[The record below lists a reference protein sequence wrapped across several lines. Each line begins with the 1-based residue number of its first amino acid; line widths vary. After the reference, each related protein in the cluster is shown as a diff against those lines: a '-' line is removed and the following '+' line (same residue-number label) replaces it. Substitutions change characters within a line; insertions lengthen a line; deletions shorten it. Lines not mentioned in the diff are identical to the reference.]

1 MEQATLAA
9 VLRRY
14 DPALRLVRAT
24 ALEGGI
30 SATVLA
36 LEATDGQLA
45 RRLVLR
51 RHGPG
56 DLAANPAV
64 AAQEFR
70 LLQALRAAGEPVP
83 EPLLLDTACDL
94 LPTPYLLQ
102 SFVAGDG
109 RVPAD
114 PGPALAGRL
123 AAIHRLPAAGL
134 AFLPRRADQ
143 VALLLAEP
151 LAEPPLE
158 RIRQTLRRRWPGP
171 AVLDCLLH
179 GDFWLGNVIWEGGRL
194 AAVIDWEDAALGDR
208 LADLGHAR
216 IELLWSHGQGAV
228 ASLTSRYLAL
238 SGADPATLPLWDL
251 VAALDKLSRL
261 RGWGLAPAAEAAMMD
276 TGMAFAEAAET
287 ALAAT

>member
-9 VLRRY
+9 ILRRY

-36 LEATDGQLA
+36 LEATGGQIA

-51 RHGPG
+51 RHGPA

-70 LLQALRAAGEPVP
+70 LLQALRVAGEPVP

-114 PGPALAGRL
+114 PGPALAERL
-123 AAIHRLPAAGL
+123 AAIHRLPTAGL

-158 RIRQTLRRRWPGP
+158 RIRQALRRRWPGP
-171 AVLDCLLH
+171 RGRAGLLH
-179 GDFWLGNVIWEGGRL
+179 GDFWLGNVIWDGGRL

-216 IELLWSHGQGAV
+216 IELLWSHGPGAV
-228 ASLTSRYLAL
+228 ASLTGRYLDL
-238 SGADPATLPLWDL
+238 SGADPRTLPLWDL
-251 VAALDKLSRL
+251 VAVLDKLSRL
-261 RGWGLAPAAEAAMMD
+261 RGWGLAPAAEAAMMEA
-276 TGMAFAEAAET
+276 GLAFAQVAET